1 MIYYTGRTELMAEN
15 AVHTT
20 RPFMSGRS
28 QAVRIPK
35 EYRLE
40 DEEVVINRVGKS
52 IIITPRSALKEMYF
66 EGLGSLT
73 DDFLFEGR
81 PEETRNLEAEF

>member
-1 MIYYTGRTELMAEN
+1 MSEKAI
-15 AVHTT
+15 HIT

-40 DEEVVINRVGKS
+40 DEELVVNRIGRSVVI
-52 IIITPRSALKEMYF
+52 TPKSALRESFY
-66 EGLGSLT
+66 EGLSSLT
-73 DDFLFEGR
+73 EDFLSEGR
-81 PEETRNLEAEF
+81 PEETFNGEVHL